1 MNLVPFITIS
11 RYLNAW
17 QVVDPMVVITNIYGN
32 ILAFLPF
39 GMLGPVV
46 LRAMGKLRGTFVY
59 SLLLSLIIEVVQGL
73 LGVGVVDVDDLIL
86 NVFGGVIGYGFYVI
100 FLRSTV
106 QKSERK

>member
-17 QVVDPMVVITNIYGN
+17 DVVDPMVVITNIYGN

-46 LRAMGKLRGTFVY
+46 LSVMRKFKATFFY
-59 SLLLSLIIEVVQGL
+59 SLLLSLTIEVVQGL

-100 FLRSTV
+100 LLRPTV
-106 QKSERK
+106 KKSERK